1 MAARCLPYCVKICV
15 FPRPLQLAVVVS
27 RLVFVIKNV
36 CHYPLG
42 KSSEI
47 VFVPRAVPHLLISN
61 LASLCLIAALCP
73 IVRPSNLW
81 IESNRIESNRIV
93 SQSQPRTPTEPY
105 RLPLAK
111 SPWLRESHWLWLSI
125 DQLQFVAKANSGQ
138 RNKKDTHWNISELLD
153 NLLIIDEEVRSNF
166 IVQVKYSSAKLNISY
181 KTYRYVQF

>member
-1 MAARCLPYCVKICV
+1 MSSWMGRAKGLDTLDFRLEDGCEMFAILCENLC

-111 SPWLRESHWLWLSI
+111 SPWLRESH
-125 DQLQFVAKANSGQ
+125 
-138 RNKKDTHWNISELLD
+138 
-153 NLLIIDEEVRSNF
+153 
-166 IVQVKYSSAKLNISY
+166 
-181 KTYRYVQF
+181 